1 VKKTEVLNSP
11 IFIENKIL
19 SRSRVHIFLLR
30 YVYFFA
36 GLFISCIGN
45 YFLIA
50 AQNLGVSPWDVFHL
64 GILRYVPIELG
75 TIGIITGM
83 LVLIPSSLMGIK
95 PSIGTFLNIYFYG
108 IIFNILMSSH
118 LLERPQ
124 SALLS
129 LVYLILGI
137 FISGFG
143 TALYLLGNVG
153 AGPRD
158 GLMLGLNQK
167 TRFSIA
173 QVRTGIEITV
183 VILGFLMGGPLGIGT
198 LIFSLS
204 IGISVQW
211 AMKFLE
217 RLKLDEEVLKAS
229 EGSEK
234 EVNCTP

>member
-1 VKKTEVLNSP
+1 MTFWDKSP
-11 IFIENKIL
+11 SRLKIHL
-19 SRSRVHIFLLR
+19 SLMR
-30 YVYFFA
+30 YVYFFV
-36 GLFISCIGN
+36 GLLISCVGN

-64 GILRYVPIELG
+64 GISRYLPSIELG
-75 TIGIITGM
+75 TIGIIVGM
-83 LVLIPSSLMGIK
+83 LILVPSSLMGIK
-95 PSIGTFLNIYFYG
+95 PRLGTFLNICFYG
-108 IIFNILMSSH
+108 IVFNVLMSSH

-124 SALLS
+124 SIVLS

-158 GLMLGLNQK
+158 GLMLGLHQK

-173 QVRTGIEITV
+173 QVRTGIEVSV
-183 VILGFLMGGPLGIGT
+183 VFLGFLMGGPLGIGT

-211 AMKFLE
+211 AMKFLNKL
-217 RLKLDEEVLKAS
+217 RLHEKVLQS
-229 EGSEK
+229 SSIK
-234 EVNCTP
+234 EVV

>member
-1 VKKTEVLNSP
+1 MKKAE
-11 IFIENKIL
+11 IL
-19 SRSRVHIFLLR
+19 KSNNRFLWGNQSRLHTFLLR
-30 YVYFFA
+30 YVYFFV
-36 GLFISCIGN
+36 GLFISCVGN

-64 GILRYVPIELG
+64 GISRYFPIIELG

-83 LVLIPSSLMGIK
+83 LLLIPSTLMGIR
-95 PSIGTFLNIYFYG
+95 PCFGTFLNIYFYG
-108 IIFNILMSSH
+108 IVFNILMSSH

-124 SALLS
+124 SAILS
-129 LVYLILGI
+129 LIYLILGI

-173 QVRTGIEITV
+173 QVRTAIEVSV

-204 IGISVQW
+204 IGISVEW
-211 AMKFLE
+211 AMKFLN
-217 RLKLDEEVLKAS
+217 RLNLAEEEVLQPGK
-229 EGSEK
+229 
-234 EVNCTP
+234 